1 MVRDESGI
9 NENKIES
16 LTALRGIAFI
26 GIFFLHT
33 GFCIQW
39 ATLGVSTFFILS
51 GFLLSY
57 KYFYSNVF
65 GGGVLGKYKVLSK
78 KNFKEL
84 SVACYHYA
92 GSSFHG
98 TNILPRKRCLNRK
111 FI

>member
-39 ATLGVSTFFILS
+39 ATLGVSTFSKSFNAPANISEALAVFSFVNIIIGIFII
-51 GFLLSY
+51 G
-57 KYFYSNVF
+57 
-65 GGGVLGKYKVLSK
+65 
-78 KNFKEL
+78 
-84 SVACYHYA
+84 SVIDFFIV
-92 GSSFHG
+92 SF
-98 TNILPRKRCLNRK
+98 
-111 FI
+111 